1 MWKSSEWGL
10 GTAWTGVLYMPGNK
24 SGPNGVEK
32 CPTAISLS
40 CYPQMNFCSIL
51 DHGLILPLSHIAGKS
66 SSWCVSTHGQNL
78 SWSAAITDW
87 TKGWFRCISRYFP
100 RLSTLIGVVILKSSG
115 WSVIVFIA
123 SALSNSLIG
132 GHGNGNLNSVQP
144 MAWLFLVSASE
155 KTNPHLYCG
164 TNLISSSQSSP
175 FPSLLSNLPFPPNHI
190 RCSSD
195 SAGTSGDRVSSLAA
209 RADVVIA
216 TLPSSGW
223 TNTCFP
229 SSACIKI
236 PPSVSIPSLGLWH
249 CMLFFKLLVCHASRL
264 DMWAFKISEF
274 VCVWEED
281 VGTVSNPVMCLV
293 TVSGKRTSEGQWTP
307 TTLNQTL
314 TLHLSPMYWIWVFQ
328 VQ

>member
-1 MWKSSEWGL
+1 M
-10 GTAWTGVLYMPGNK
+10 VLRNVPQQ
-24 SGPNGVEK
+24 SH
-32 CPTAISLS
+32 CPAT
-40 CYPQMNFCSIL
+40 PQMNFCSIL

-144 MAWLFLVSASE
+144 IAWLFLVSASK

-209 RADVVIA
+209 WADVVIA
-216 TLPSSGW
+216 TLPAVDGQ
-223 TNTCFP
+223 TPAF
-229 SSACIKI
+229 
-236 PPSVSIPSLGLWH
+236 H
-249 CMLFFKLLVCHASRL
+249 LLHASRFL
-264 DMWAFKISEF
+264 PQSPF
-274 VCVWEED
+274 
-281 VGTVSNPVMCLV
+281 PP
-293 TVSGKRTSEGQWTP
+293 WT
-307 TTLNQTL
+307 LALHVVLQTL
-314 TLHLSPMYWIWVFQ
+314 GMPCQQARYVSIQDLRICLCLRGGCCDS
-328 VQ
+328 VQPSDVLGNSEWQKD